1 MKVSYYRYATLT
13 GETQLLAFAVNIS
26 AAQVEKVTVAFEE
39 KVTRVT
45 DVEKNE
51 DVGFTFSL
59 GKYGY
64 RILFVQ

>member
-1 MKVSYYRYATLT
+1 MASLIAWKHPFLQSD
-13 GETQLLAFAVNIS
+13 FAVFCYL

-64 RILFVQ
+64 RILLVQ

>member
-1 MKVSYYRYATLT
+1 M
-13 GETQLLAFAVNIS
+13 NIS

>member
-1 MKVSYYRYATLT
+1 MASLIAWKHPFLQSD
-13 GETQLLAFAVNIS
+13 FAVFCYL